1 MLNDFARKF
10 VARSRHQKITESMYR
25 SVLRRHPSPAERIST
40 AVNIQIP
47 GQFEPRLAEMID
59 SDEFKIR
66 RLPGLIAESTKEW
79 TGSQVF
85 FLHIPKTA
93 GTSVRI
99 ALIKAVG
106 VPAFELYG
114 RDKSMRDLIRQSDKH
129 FWPLFVGH
137 SNISFF
143 PLGYSGITIFR
154 ESRSRVLS
162 LYRQKCRAAIIDNPL
177 DINQIAFQEKRKI
190 ALKLLSTPFGEW
202 LNVPSQLSS
211 IDYFIPSKQ
220 FRRNSQESNGFQVHI
235 LSLSSNEIEKLLN
248 ESISRFTH
256 AAWSHNEPAILKAI
270 SGVSGREITDLP
282 RENVYPN
289 LEGYPPQILDKDA
302 LVKLNAIQEKE
313 AVIFKIAHEH
323 GLIPL
328 LSKSEADD
336 LFEITAKRLGFTF
349 G

>member
-25 SVLRRHPSPAERIST
+25 SILHRQPTNAERIST
-40 AVNIQIP
+40 AVNIQIT
-47 GQFEPRLAEMID
+47 GQFESRLAEMID
-59 SDEFKIR
+59 SDEFKIM

-114 RDKSMRDLIRQSDKH
+114 RDKQMRDLTRQSDKH
-129 FWPLFVGH
+129 HWPLFVGH
-137 SNISFF
+137 ENISFF
-143 PLGYSGITIFR
+143 PKTYSGITIFR
-154 ESRSRVLS
+154 ESRSRLLS
-162 LYRQKCRAAIIDNPL
+162 VYRQQSRFVLTPSPYIINPESFKRESENSRKTLETPFHEWL
-177 DINQIAFQEKRKI
+177 DIQNCVRTLEF
-190 ALKLLSTPFGEW
+190 L
-202 LNVPSQLSS
+202 
-211 IDYFIPSKQ
+211 IPSKAFGPNSLRSNE
-220 FRRNSQESNGFQVHI
+220 FRTYVRELQA
-235 LSLSSNEIEKLLN
+235 NEIEKLLN

>member
-1 MLNDFARKF
+1 MADSL
-10 VARSRHQKITESMYR
+10 YR
-25 SVLRRHPSPAERIST
+25 VVLGRRPSKNEKNYTALMMTTSDRFERRISDMLHS
-40 AVNIQIP
+40 
-47 GQFEPRLAEMID
+47 R
-59 SDEFKIR
+59 EFKVMK
-66 RLPGLIAESTKEW
+66 LPGLIAESTQSW
-79 TGSQVF
+79 SGNQVF

-93 GTSVRI
+93 GTSVRV
-99 ALIKAVG
+99 ALIDAVG

-114 RDKSMRDLIRQSDKH
+114 RDQQMRDIVRQTDRH
-129 FWPLFVGH
+129 YWPLVVGH
-137 SNISFF
+137 ENISFF
-143 PLGYSGITIFR
+143 PKNYSGITIFR

-162 LYRQKCRAAIIDNPL
+162 VNRQLSRFAVADNLHAITPE
-177 DINQIAFQEKRKI
+177 QIKRKTEKAQKI
-190 ALKLLSTPFGEW
+190 LETPFTEW
-202 LNVPSQLSS
+202 LNADLFRHTL
-211 IDYFIPSKQ
+211 DFLIPSHEFGMDALRSKE
-220 FRRNSQESNGFQVHI
+220 FRDHVNNLNSH
-235 LSLSSNEIEKLLN
+235 EIEKLLN

-256 AAWSHNEPAILKAI
+256 AAWSHDETAILNAI